1 MAGPAVPARRV
12 HDRVDLARLARLFHA
27 LSDETRLKIVGKLL
41 LGEQCVCN
49 LMDTLDAG
57 QSRLSFHMK
66 TLKDAGL
73 VTDRRAGRWIHYS
86 LNPRTSSGRFRRMPP
101 GSTPRGVA
109 RRRRRRWGSFTAF
122 RCSKYQVFLI
132 HWRTPWRKRAS
143 RTWSRRDTERP
154 PDGPRSEASRAAPRH
169 AAAGRKTRLLRISIL
184 FRKPQ
189 ASRPRRFRPRSA

>member
-12 HDRVDLARLARLFHA
+12 HDRVDLTRLARLFHA

-86 LNPRTSSGRFRRMPP
+86 LNPGTLAELQNFVGTVQEDAARLDAARCCEEKKTSLGQLY
-101 GSTPRGVA
+101 G
-109 RRRRRRWGSFTAF
+109 
-122 RCSKYQVFLI
+122 
-132 HWRTPWRKRAS
+132 
-143 RTWSRRDTERP
+143 
-154 PDGPRSEASRAAPRH
+154 
-169 AAAGRKTRLLRISIL
+169 ISL
-184 FRKPQ
+184 F
-189 ASRPRRFRPRSA
+189 